1 MIAFFINAQN
11 VEESN
16 LFLRKLWC
24 ELSTICPMAWQFQ
37 PVKKNNKVSIGYCN
51 LGEVLF
57 DYKMAG
63 CIKNLYIDNKSED
76 KVDEITAAVRRAQEG
91 KFKIFNIKLIF
102 ENNRKRVI
110 ANSNCADLSIAVD
123 KGENALI
130 TNIFAYSVAD
140 VKQWVQMKI
149 WTLRAILYEYT
160 FQIFDLK
167 AIVCAERP
175 TLNKNMGDAQDDAY
189 DRNWV
194 DCSDIPIADNGA
206 IIVPQEC
213 LSLLSIVLKGDQ
225 HAADLDLLLNSARM
239 LFTSQQIESG
249 LQFPNEP
256 GISDIINSTMISSIE
271 PLASFIDRRVMRCDC
286 CGNPRYSVVA
296 KIRTLLSKYVSL
308 DFAKYF
314 TKQFYSMRSSL
325 FHEGK
330 MISNLTKSNA
340 CYPLIDPLNTKEML
354 IPTGI
359 VLMNLKEYSSYV
371 FRKMI
376 HEYYTVGID
385 VIEADDSV
393 RKIQFF

>member
-1 MIAFFINAQN
+1 MI
-11 VEESN
+11 S
-16 LFLRKLWC
+16 
-24 ELSTICPMAWQFQ
+24 
-37 PVKKNNKVSIGYCN
+37 SI
-51 LGEVLF
+51 
-57 DYKMAG
+57 
-63 CIKNLYIDNKSED
+63 
-76 KVDEITAAVRRAQEG
+76 
-91 KFKIFNIKLIF
+91 
-102 ENNRKRVI
+102 
-110 ANSNCADLSIAVD
+110 
-123 KGENALI
+123 
-130 TNIFAYSVAD
+130 
-140 VKQWVQMKI
+140 
-149 WTLRAILYEYT
+149 
-160 FQIFDLK
+160 
-167 AIVCAERP
+167 
-175 TLNKNMGDAQDDAY
+175 
-189 DRNWV
+189 
-194 DCSDIPIADNGA
+194 
-206 IIVPQEC
+206 
-213 LSLLSIVLKGDQ
+213 LSIVLKGDQ